1 MCLAKN
7 KPLIRY
13 DIFLDHKTC
22 MKCSVAMK
30 CMLALHSSFY
40 GCSIEKKKLLKLF
53 PRHIKSGCF
62 IEDGGEIN
70 FFLKLILFSF

>member
-1 MCLAKN
+1 MQ
-7 KPLIRY
+7 
-13 DIFLDHKTC
+13 
-22 MKCSVAMK
+22 CSVAMK

-62 IEDGGEIN
+62 IEDGGGIN
-70 FFLKLILFSF
+70 FF

>member
-1 MCLAKN
+1 MQ
-7 KPLIRY
+7 
-13 DIFLDHKTC
+13 
-22 MKCSVAMK
+22 CSVAMK

-70 FFLKLILFSF
+70 FFLKLILFLF